1 MNANVKVNENL
12 EAGTGRLGLLRRR
25 LRRPGQGFRTDGGS
39 LKFEPDASAYFAGGY
54 EGQGKVSVP
63 MGGSLKFEPDAL
75 ARRPYL
81 RGAD

>member
-12 EAGTGRLGLLRRR
+12 GAGTGRLGKASV
-25 LRRPGQGFRTDGGS
+25 PMGGS

-63 MGGSLKFEPDAL
+63 MGGV
-75 ARRPYL
+75 
-81 RGAD
+81 